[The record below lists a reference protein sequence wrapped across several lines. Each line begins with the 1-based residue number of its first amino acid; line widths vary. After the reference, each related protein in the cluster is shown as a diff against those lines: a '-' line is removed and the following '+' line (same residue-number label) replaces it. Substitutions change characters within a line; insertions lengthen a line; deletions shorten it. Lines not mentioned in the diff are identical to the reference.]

1 MNTQRTYRDLLV
13 STLVTL
19 EYHFQ
24 QILSL
29 GMTLVTYEDAR
40 TGVLPFEDGDEIPI
54 FIEVFEAS
62 SILAVQAVAHAAPTI
77 AEMIAK
83 LINLNRITREE
94 IEAQYET
101 DENGNLIESESEEWK
116 EQTWEGLK
124 DDLYLYFSDMVYII
138 NENAYWMKFGHEQ
151 LDNDEHDF
159 YMPTPATYEMLATDD
174 TNFSEL
180 LRLSKY
186 LEDHRSLAYR

>member
-1 MNTQRTYRDLLV
+1 MKTR
-13 STLVTL
+13 
-19 EYHFQ
+19 E
-24 QILSL
+24 
-29 GMTLVTYEDAR
+29 A
-40 TGVLPFEDGDEIPI
+40 GVFPFEDGDEIPI

-77 AEMIAK
+77 AKTIAK
-83 LINLNRITREE
+83 LTNLNRITREE

-101 DENGNLIESESEEWK
+101 DEDGNLIESNPEEWK

-124 DDLYLYFSDMVYII
+124 DDLYLQFSDMVYII
-138 NENAYWMKFGHEQ
+138 NENTYWMKYGHEQ
-151 LDNDEHDF
+151 PDPDVHDF
-159 YMPTPATYEMLATDD
+159 YMPTPETYEMLATED

-186 LEDHRSLAYR
+186 LEAHRNLAYR